1 MSRTEPVFAYI
12 SLLQVD
18 DDEEESY
25 SNEDED
31 PFHGDIAL
39 VPTREKIRMNRR
51 PMSITRGLRA
61 KLNERALSLS
71 LQEEQ
76 EDLSDND
83 FKENERISILS

>member
-61 KLNERALSLS
+61 KLNEKALS
-71 LQEEQ
+71 LQEEK
-76 EDLSDND
+76 EDFSDDD
-83 FKENERISILS
+83 FKESDRIAIFS